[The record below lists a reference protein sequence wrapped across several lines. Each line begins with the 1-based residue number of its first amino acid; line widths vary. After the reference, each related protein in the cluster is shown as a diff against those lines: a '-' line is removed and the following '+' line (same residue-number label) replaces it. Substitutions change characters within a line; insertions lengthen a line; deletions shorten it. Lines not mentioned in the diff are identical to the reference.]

1 MGRSLITPESRAVTL
16 ASHADLAMSGTVAL
30 AAPPVSTP
38 SDACAAVAPSA
49 PFVTSAAAIS
59 PATAVRPVEVVPLTA
74 DLNRLHLTVSK
85 TFMKKLDAVRDALSH
100 AMPGATEAELL
111 EAGLDLLLARAAKRR
126 GLVQKLRKTPRPSN
140 GDDIPAHVR
149 REVWKRDGG
158 RCQWPV
164 SSGGICGSTRHL
176 ELDHVHPR
184 SLGGASTPENLRVL
198 CRSHNDLAARR
209 VLGDEAMDQYTR
221 GLVRTPA
228 FRRPVTRL
236 GEPPSLA

>member
-1 MGRSLITPESRAVTL
+1 MTPPGQLDVEPL
-16 ASHADLAMSGTVAL
+16 TV
-30 AAPPVSTP
+30 
-38 SDACAAVAPSA
+38 
-49 PFVTSAAAIS
+49 
-59 PATAVRPVEVVPLTA
+59 EPLTA
-74 DLNRLHLTVSK
+74 DLSRLHVTVSK
-85 TFMKKLDAVRDALSH
+85 GFLRKLEEVGDALSH

-126 GLVQKLRKTPRPSN
+126 GLVQKPRKTPRPSN